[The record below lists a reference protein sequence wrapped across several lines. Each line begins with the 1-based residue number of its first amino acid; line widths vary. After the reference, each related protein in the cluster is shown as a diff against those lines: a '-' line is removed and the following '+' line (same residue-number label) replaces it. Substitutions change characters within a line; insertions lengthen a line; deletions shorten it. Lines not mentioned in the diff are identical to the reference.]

1 MRRLLFIGLLLGTIN
16 SFGQVDSV
24 NVDQTKLKS
33 LLETVKKDKK
43 KFDTFDKD
51 FSEKDLKFSPVIEKS
66 GLTRIEVKLRDKL
79 IYEFLIDPKT
89 YKIVAEDDLR

>member
-66 GLTRIEVKLRDKL
+66 GLTRIEAKLRDKL

>member
-24 NVDQTKLKS
+24 NVDKTKLKS
-33 LLETVKKDKK
+33 LLETVKKDMK

-51 FSEKDLKFSPVIEKS
+51 FSEKDLKFLPVIEKS

-89 YKIVAEDDLR
+89 YEIVAEDDLR